1 MGNLKRSTCI
11 AAAAGLA
18 AVVSLPGMLHA
29 WSLIGGS
36 LGITTA
42 GNGYQRDVRIFN
54 NAADAAANDNLVPEA
69 NHPGALGAALAVWK
83 ASQAWNSNT
92 VEAVRN
98 FDFDWQGDNTSNG
111 INQNTVGWGTSGCGG
126 GVLAYTETPISD
138 GWRILN
144 CESWV
149 WADGPGTPTFNQFDI
164 QGIDAHELGH
174 ALGLGHSNFN
184 CGACNNTPTG
194 AATMC
199 SFICNNG
206 TTERTLSTDDQ
217 AGLNAV
223 YGAIPANKPVIT
235 GLSGSTAIGG
245 TLVITGTSFASTVN
259 VKFTAGTSTN
269 TGAIPG
275 VVTGVSTNGT
285 QLSVVVPAAAL
296 DGNVFV
302 WDTINGRLSN
312 GFPIDIGSGSSCPT
326 PTVYCTAKVNSQF
339 CVPAIGF
346 SGTPSASSGSGFF
359 VTASQM
365 LNNKNGLLFY
375 SLAPAGLP
383 FQGSFLCA
391 QPPIK
396 RTAVQNSAGSG
407 GGPDCSGTYSF
418 DFNAY
423 VATGQDPNLLPTTD
437 VYAQYWARDPAD
449 LSGFATSLSDAL
461 TFNLCP

>member
-1 MGNLKRSTCI
+1 MANLKRSTCV
-11 AAAAGLA
+11 AAAVGLA
-18 AVVSLPGMLHA
+18 AIVSLPGMLHA
-29 WSLIGGS
+29 FSLIGGN
-36 LGITTA
+36 LGIATG

-54 NAADAAANDNLVPEA
+54 NAADAAANDNQVAEA
-69 NHPGALGAALAVWK
+69 NHPGALGAALSVWK
-83 ASQAWNSNT
+83 ASQAWNSDT
-92 VEAVRN
+92 IEAVRN
-98 FDFDWQGDNTSNG
+98 FDYDWQDTNTSSAP
-111 INQNTVGWGTSGCGG
+111 NQNTVSWGSSGCGG

-149 WADGPGTPTFNQFDI
+149 WSDGPGNPTFNQFDI
-164 QGIDAHELGH
+164 QGVDAHELGH
-174 ALGLGHSNFN
+174 ALGLGHSTFN
-184 CGACNNTPTG
+184 CGNCNNTATG
-194 AATMC
+194 AASMC

-206 TTERTLSTDDQ
+206 TTERTLSSDDQ
-217 AGLNAV
+217 NGLNAV
-223 YGAIPANKPVIT
+223 YGAIPANKPLIT
-235 GLSGSTAIGG
+235 ALSGSTSIGG
-245 TLVITGTSFASTVN
+245 TLVISGSNFAPTVN

-275 VVTGVSTNGT
+275 VVTGVSTTGN
-285 QLSVVVPAAAL
+285 QLSVTVPAGAL

-302 WDTINGRLSN
+302 WDTTNSRLSN
-312 GFPIDIGSGSSCPT
+312 GFPIDIGTGPTCPI
-326 PTVYCTAKVNSQF
+326 PTVYCTAKINSQF
-339 CVPAIGF
+339 CAPAIGF
-346 SGTPSASSGSGFF
+346 SGTPSFSAGSGFF

-375 SLAPAGLP
+375 SLAPAALP

-396 RTAVQNSAGSG
+396 RTSVQNSAGNAGS
-407 GGPDCSGTYSF
+407 PDCSGTYSF

-423 VATGQDPNLLPTTD
+423 VALGTDPNLLPSSD

-461 TFNLCP
+461 QFNLCP